1 MKELLDWLR
10 LQKGALLTYRE
21 FQRRGLALLADHPEQ
36 AALAR
41 LLVDLAGRF
50 ADAYDGEPL
59 AINVAEQALGRL
71 TEFVEMAERTKAA
84 PPEERL
90 ALLNK
95 IGAAELA

>member
-10 LQKGALLTYRE
+10 LQKGALVTYRE
-21 FQRRGLALLADHPEQ
+21 FQQRGLALLAQDPEQ

-50 ADAYDGEPL
+50 IDAYDGEPL
-59 AINVAEQALGRL
+59 AINVAERALARL
-71 TEFVEMAERTKAA
+71 IDFVETAERTKAA
-84 PPEERL
+84 APAERL